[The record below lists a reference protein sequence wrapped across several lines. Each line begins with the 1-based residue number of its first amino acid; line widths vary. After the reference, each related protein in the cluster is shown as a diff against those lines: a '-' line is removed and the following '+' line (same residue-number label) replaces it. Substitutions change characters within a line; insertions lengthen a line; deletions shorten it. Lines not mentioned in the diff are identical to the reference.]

1 MLTSRIAFLVGT
13 LVLAGELRAEIV
25 IGGFESGE
33 FSPWL
38 TRGNATVEGAL
49 DTPPSEGVYQAL
61 MTADFGDSVGN
72 VELFLN
78 LVPGSLQDLI
88 PAGMAS
94 IGTGSAI
101 SIDIIAYAGDVLKFD
116 WNFLTNE
123 AVTPRAA
130 VPDFSFW
137 SLSNEQGAVVLA
149 TPFSPSFF
157 SSPTVFNFETGYS
170 TSSYT
175 ILNDGTYRL
184 GFGVMNAG
192 DDGGNSGLLIDNV
205 TLASAVPEPA
215 SITLISVSVVLS
227 AVGLRRW
234 RSKRKPRT
242 ARNTSAEMP
251 CRRAGGK
258 GEKTVAQSS

>member
-25 IGGFESGE
+25 NGGFESGV

-38 TRGNATVEGAL
+38 TIGDANVQDAL
-49 DTPPSEGVYQAL
+49 YSPPSEGDYQAL
-61 MTADFGDSVGN
+61 MTADFAATAGD
-72 VELFLN
+72 VELFLD
-78 LVPGSLQDLI
+78 LFPGSLQDLI
-88 PAGMAS
+88 PGGVPS

-101 SIDIIAYAGDVLKFD
+101 SIDIIASAGDVLKFD

-123 AVTPRAA
+123 AVAPNATA
-130 VPDFSFW
+130 PDFSFW

-157 SSPTVFNFETGYS
+157 SSSTSFSFETGYS

-242 ARNTSAEMP
+242 A
-251 CRRAGGK
+251 
-258 GEKTVAQSS
+258 